1 MKLPDSEL
9 EVMLVLW
16 QKGAMRTPEIMKELK
31 HTGWTISTLQA
42 LLQRLEDKGAVS
54 KTMEGRVKVY
64 TPVLSQKDYSHD
76 VSNDMLKRFYRGSI
90 SSFLAHFAEAEEM
103 TQEDIE
109 EIQKIIDRK
118 GK

>member
-16 QKGAMRTPEIMKELK
+16 RKSPLKTPEIMKELK
-31 HTGWTISTLQA
+31 STGWSISTLQA

-54 KTMEGRVKVY
+54 KTMDGRTKMY
-64 TPVLSQKDYSHD
+64 TPLISQKEYSHD
-76 VSNDMLKRFYRGSI
+76 VSSDMLKRFYRGSI
-90 SSFLAHFAEAEEM
+90 SSFLAHFAEAEGM
-103 TQEDIE
+103 TQEEIE
-109 EIQKIIDRK
+109 EIQGIIDRK